1 MPWKGERNPY
11 RVWISEVILQ
21 QTRVEYGIQYYER
34 FVKAFPDVKSL
45 ATAQE
50 EKVFK
55 FWEGLGYYS
64 RCRNLIASAKIIHEK
79 YGGLFPDT
87 YDDILKLKGVGPYTA
102 SAISS
107 FAFDLPHAVLD
118 GNVFRVLARFF
129 GVDLPINTSE
139 GKRVFSE
146 RANTLLAGN
155 PPADYNQAIMDF
167 GATICKPASPL
178 CDHCPLQE
186 KCIAF
191 KMNKVDLL
199 PIKQIALKKRNRFF
213 NYLIVEY
220 KKKFYLRKRTAK
232 DIWQNL
238 HEFLLIETKSV
249 IGEEQLLINTEFK
262 HFFENIPFELKS
274 MSDVSRQ
281 ILSHQVIKGRF
292 FHIEI
297 KVPLKNDSGYQLT
310 TVRQLQT
317 LAFPKF
323 ITAYLKD

>member
-199 PIKQIALKKRNRFF
+199 PIKQIALKKKNRFF